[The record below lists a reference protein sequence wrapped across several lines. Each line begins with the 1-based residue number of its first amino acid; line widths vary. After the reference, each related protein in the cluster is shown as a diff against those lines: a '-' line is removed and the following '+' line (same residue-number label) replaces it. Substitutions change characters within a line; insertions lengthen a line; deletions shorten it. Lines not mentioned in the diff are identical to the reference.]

1 MLLIGISNLLVGC
14 DQGVQWFDLRGRGSG
29 RVGLKHLVITSEI
42 KSCLSGIATDCRIIH
57 GLYILSFSQV
67 KRLVFKMDDIVTL
80 SVTEVGRSTLSVFHL
95 SPRFKKIVKMRLGSE
110 LSLGLIYGLIA
121 FGYKLHLVFHRVE
134 FIKPV

>member
-67 KRLVFKMDDIVTL
+67 KRLVFKMDDIVDSVCNRGRLEYTL
-80 SVTEVGRSTLSVFHL
+80 C
-95 SPRFKKIVKMRLGSE
+95 
-110 LSLGLIYGLIA
+110 
-121 FGYKLHLVFHRVE
+121 
-134 FIKPV
+134 FIPGPIQR